1 MDRRRLVFSGLL
13 TTYVEIQCIIT
24 RTGQVFVEFVYKAR
38 ALSET
43 KIIALDE
50 YSLDE
55 IHSATNITMTQMQ
68 PRKLL
73 RSIMFPQ

>member
-1 MDRRRLVFSGLL
+1 ML
-13 TTYVEIQCIIT
+13 TTYVEIQCIT
-24 RTGQVFVEFVYKAR
+24 TWSGQVFVEFVYKAL

-55 IHSATNITMTQMQ
+55 IHSATNIMMTQMQ

-73 RSIMFPQ
+73 RSITFPQ